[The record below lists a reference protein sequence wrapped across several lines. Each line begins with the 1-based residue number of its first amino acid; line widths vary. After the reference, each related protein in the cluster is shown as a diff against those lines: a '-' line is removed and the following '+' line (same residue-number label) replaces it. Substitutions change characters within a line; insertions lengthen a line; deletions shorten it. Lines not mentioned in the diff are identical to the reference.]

1 MPLAL
6 DLISTLVMGS
16 TLPVATTLLARS
28 PRSTLASLVGSIL
41 VPPRVAAVTPST
53 MSTRARSDPPAYRS
67 RLRFF
72 FLPLPFPLPLA
83 TVVLLSRYKSA
94 LTLYYAAPLLFVP
107 DLWEKIPESP
117 HLTCTRWV
125 RHNRR

>member
-6 DLISTLVMGS
+6 DLISTFVMGS

-28 PRSTLASLVGSIL
+28 PFSTLASLVGSIL

-53 MSTRARSDPPAYRS
+53 ISTRARSDPPAYRS

-72 FLPLPFPLPLA
+72 FLPLPLPFPLA
-83 TVVLLSRYKSA
+83 TVALLSRYNRLS
-94 LTLYYAAPLLFVP
+94 LFTTP
-107 DLWEKIPESP
+107 PTCHLF
-117 HLTCTRWV
+117 LTCGKNFQSHHT
-125 RHNRR
+125 